1 MAVVIV
7 SKYRQWLVKCFETS
21 PRHEFVGAAVV
32 LTGGSA
38 CTAGEPV
45 TPLLHS
51 DRIDATG
58 LESALVSAR
67 GRCPG

>member
-7 SKYRQWLVKCFETS
+7 SKYRQWLVECVETS
-21 PRHEFVGAAVV
+21 PRHESDGAAVAPA
-32 LTGGSA
+32 GGSA
-38 CTAGEPV
+38 CTAGELV

-58 LESALVSAR
+58 PESAYVSVR